1 MKKLTV
7 AQFSDWLE
15 KQDAVFMDDDIISF
29 SPFEKDVQEAVYIL
43 DMDED
48 APETLLEIDEDV
60 SSIRMM
66 DDGTVIVT
74 HIELR
79 RDGSTCENDWAFKPL
94 KVQLSDDNS
103 YIDKKEVIA
112 GIIFEDNDL
121 SEDYERPNEEECH
134 RLAELILNRFN
145 GDLSTKQTND
155 EESVVVT
162 KSTLKQILAYIHD
175 QEEENCQEYVQDGG
189 HEDDHIFSVIKHVES
204 EVENQPKPNQS
215 QESIQIF
222 VIDREEEL
230 IEKFLKFTDGHE
242 AEKCFIEQ
250 CAHYLS
256 NFDEYTQAD
265 IDAILENGYEQNP
278 KWKILIYHD

>member
-15 KQDAVFMDDDIISF
+15 QQDAVFRDDEMVSF
-29 SPFEKDVQEAVYIL
+29 SAFEKDVDEAVYIL
-43 DMDED
+43 DMDPD
-48 APETLLEIDEDV
+48 FPTTLMEIDEHN
-60 SSIRMM
+60 S
-66 DDGTVIVT
+66 VIVLEDCGQVVVN
-74 HIELR
+74 HFEIR
-79 RDGSTCENDWAFKPL
+79 RNGISPENKWIFKPL

-103 YIDKKEVIA
+103 YIDKKETIA

-121 SEDYERPNEEECH
+121 SEDYDRPNEEECH

-155 EESVVVT
+155 KESVVVT

-175 QEEENCQEYVQDGG
+175 QEEEACQEYVQDGG

-204 EVENQPKPNQS
+204 EVENQPKPTVE
-215 QESIQIF
+215 ESIQVF